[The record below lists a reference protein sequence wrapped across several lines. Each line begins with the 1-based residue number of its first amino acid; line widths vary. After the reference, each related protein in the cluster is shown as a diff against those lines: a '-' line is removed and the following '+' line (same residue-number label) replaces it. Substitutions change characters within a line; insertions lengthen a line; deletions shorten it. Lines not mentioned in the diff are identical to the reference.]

1 MIKFSNEKSEALYY
15 KLLEKFGK
23 EEYITGRGTKKLRFP
38 VNPKF
43 GISRI
48 LFALAEFTE
57 KEELF
62 NYRRGKDSREK
73 LRDKIKKLDLE
84 VSEISNFIHSN
95 SYWRI
100 AKDSF
105 EYVNKEKYAKK
116 EKIEKIVEK
125 PVEDQIKDQIGELI
139 KENGYLFAQKVLIE
153 ELNKLNETIEEQKAN
168 LRKADEALSE
178 AEAKKEQCLVLL
190 YGTATEKEG

>member
-38 VNPKF
+38 VNPEF
-43 GISRI
+43 GVSRI

-62 NYRRGKDSREK
+62 NYRRGKESREK

-84 VSEISNFIHSN
+84 VSEISDFIHSN

-116 EKIEKIVEK
+116 EKRVEET
-125 PVEDQIKDQIGELI
+125 VENQIKDKIGELI
-139 KENGYLFAQKVLIE
+139 KESGYLFAQKVLIE

-190 YGTATEKEG
+190 YGITTEKEG